1 MVALGDFP
9 IALLIMPFN
18 LHEVGYKLMKDF
30 VSFLFCSCFFQDERD
45 DMLRNEKVINLS
57 S

>member
-1 MVALGDFP
+1 MVALEDFP

-30 VSFLFCSCFFQDERD
+30 VSFLFCSGYFQDERD